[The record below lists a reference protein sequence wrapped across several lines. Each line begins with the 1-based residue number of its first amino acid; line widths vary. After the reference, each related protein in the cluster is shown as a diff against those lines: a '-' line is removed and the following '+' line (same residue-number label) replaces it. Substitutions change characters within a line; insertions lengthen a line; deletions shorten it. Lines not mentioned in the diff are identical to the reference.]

1 MYSVK
6 LQTFYCMYILCS
18 SRSESLFYVE
28 SVSFF
33 CELNKKKDEKSVF
46 WI

>member
-6 LQTFYCMYILCS
+6 LQTFYCMYILC
-18 SRSESLFYVE
+18 RSESLFYAE

-33 CELNKKKDEKSVF
+33 YELNKKKDEKSVF
-46 WI
+46 